1 MTGRRLRVGTRGSA
15 LAIAQTRWVID
26 FLKHRRPDLD
36 FEMVTIVTSGDKK
49 MDLGISGWSG
59 KGVFVKEIEDAL
71 LHNKIDLAVH
81 SLKDLPTEIPKGL
94 TIAAFSKREED
105 RDVLVLPKRN
115 ASFRSGADALDGI
128 RLAGKVGTSSLR
140 RAAQINWRRP
150 DLSVIPIRGNLQTRL
165 RKLREEGLDAIV
177 VAAAGLNRLGIQSPT
192 AYLLPYKISLPA
204 VGQGV
209 LAVEARK
216 KDRDVLEIA
225 NLVHDPRTALEVEA
239 ERAFLVALEG
249 GCRIPLAARA
259 QAKGQKIQLRGMVA
273 STKRFRQ
280 IHGGVEG
287 PARHPKKIGMDLARN
302 FIRAGARKFLEES
315 RA

>member
-15 LAIAQTRWVID
+15 LAIAQTQWVVD
-26 FLKHRRPDLD
+26 CLRQRRPDVHLD
-36 FEMVTIVTSGDKK
+36 MVTIVTSGDKK

-71 LHNKIDLAVH
+71 LQKKIDLAIH

-94 TIAAFSKREED
+94 TIAAYSKREED
-105 RDVLVLPKRN
+105 RDVIVLSQRD
-115 ASFRSGADALDGI
+115 ARYHSGADALDGI
-128 RLAGKVGTSSLR
+128 PLAGKVGTSSLR

-150 DLSVIPIRGNLQTRL
+150 DVSVIPIRGNLETRL

-192 AYLLPYKISLPA
+192 AYLLPYKVSLPA

-209 LAVEARK
+209 LAVEVRK
-216 KDRDVLEIA
+216 EDREALEIA
-225 NLVHDPRTALEVEA
+225 KLVHDPQTAHEVEA
-239 ERAFLVALEG
+239 ERAFLIAMEG

-259 QAKGQKIQLRGMVA
+259 QAKGQMIRLQGMVA

-280 IHGGVEG
+280 IHG
-287 PARHPKKIGMDLARN
+287 ARWGSASRAKKLGHELARQ
-302 FIRAGARKFLEES
+302 FVRAGARKFLEES